1 MKEVFEEATNQLNEK
16 HPLVIATVVRTK
28 GSTPQKPGAK
38 LLVRND
44 GSGVG
49 TLGGGCV
56 EGDIWYAAKQLMKNR
71 GSAETIGY
79 ELNEEIAA
87 QDGLV
92 CGGTMFFLVDPIYEK
107 GQEALFLDEINSAYL
122 GGEPVA
128 LASLVKTT
136 PDIDSKLGGK
146 LLIRS
151 DGSVEGTLGAD
162 NLNSEAIKYGIEL
175 MAYGNSKYVR
185 SETGAEYFVEGY
197 TTPPQIILCGGGHVS
212 RAIYTFAVNLGFN
225 LTVIDDREEFANKT
239 RFPLANVVVAESS
252 AEGFRSIEINKNTF
266 IVIATRGHRYD
277 HVSLEAALNTS
288 ASYIGLLGSKRKTI
302 LIYEELLSKGVSI
315 DRIKDVRAPIGLD
328 INARTPEEIAISI
341 MAEILMIRNGGGGN
355 EMKLDSN
362 LLEKTSDKA
371 FKNKTLITAMLLPF

>member
-107 GQEALFLDEINSAYL
+107 GQESLFLDEINSAYL

-128 LASLVKTT
+128 LASLVKTA
-136 PDIDSKLGGK
+136 PDIDAKLAGK

-197 TTPPQIILCGGGHVS
+197 TTPPRIILCGGGHVS

-371 FKNKTLITAMLLPF
+371 FKNKTDVKIGP

>member
-1 MKEVFEEATNQLNEK
+1 MKEVFEEAANQLNEK

-71 GSAETIGY
+71 DSAETIGY

-107 GQEALFLDEINSAYL
+107 GQEALFLNEINSAYL

-128 LASLVKTT
+128 LASLVKTA
-136 PDIDSKLGGK
+136 PDIDAKLAGK

-175 MAYGNSKYVR
+175 MAYGNNKYVR

-197 TTPPQIILCGGGHVS
+197 TTPPRIVLCGGGHVS

-225 LTVIDDREEFANKT
+225 LTVIDDREEFANNK
-239 RFPLANVVVAESS
+239 RFPLADVVVAESS
-252 AEGFRSIEINKNTF
+252 AEGFRSVEINKNTF

-371 FKNKTLITAMLLPF
+371 FRNKTDVKIGP